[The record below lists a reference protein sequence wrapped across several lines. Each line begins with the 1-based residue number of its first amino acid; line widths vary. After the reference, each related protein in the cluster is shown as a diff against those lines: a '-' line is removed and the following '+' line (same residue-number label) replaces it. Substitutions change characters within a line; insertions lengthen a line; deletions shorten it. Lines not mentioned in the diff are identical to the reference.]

1 MVARLSRSQLIRREG
16 VVLPNSGSECN
27 SEPSDCDEQ
36 KLAGT
41 LYVVGTPIGN
51 LEDITLRALRVLR
64 EVALIAAEDTRTAG
78 KLLTRYDISTPLIS
92 YFEHNKLARQGR
104 VLAAL
109 EMGDVALISEAG
121 MPGISDPGYELI
133 RATLSAGAS
142 VVPIPGPSATL
153 TALVVSGLPTDRFL
167 YLGFLPRRRA
177 ERRRLLQ
184 SVVTEPGTLL
194 VFEAPHRLRA
204 ALDDLL
210 DTLGDRPLAVCREL
224 TKLHE
229 EVWRGTTAE
238 AVAHFAEQRPRGE
251 FTLVIGGAGRGEG
264 AARWDVARV
273 QAAVASLVA
282 DGVPRPAAIR
292 SVGKLAGW
300 RKSDVYELIIRAEDG
315 VG

>member
-300 RKSDVYELIIRAEDG
+300 RKSDVYELISGPKMA
-315 VG
+315 